1 MAKFKYTSVGSITVE
16 EAREID
22 PVFTQAHLDKKG
34 YMLDWEKYGVSCN
47 DNLKKGMLGLAYFN
61 DHEGTEYFC
70 ICKITKIA
78 MDYSGE
84 NSVRISNGLYSWRA
98 EKFSAL

>member
-1 MAKFKYTSVGSITVE
+1 MTKFKYTTVGSITAE

-22 PVFTQAHLDKKG
+22 PVFADTIINGKE

-47 DNLKKGMLGLAYFN
+47 DKLKKGMLGLAYFN
-61 DHEGTEYFC
+61 DYAGNEYFC

-84 NSVRISNGLYSWRA
+84 NAVRISNGLYSWRA
-98 EKFSAL
+98 ERFSAL

>member
-1 MAKFKYTSVGSITVE
+1 MTKFKYTSVGSITNE

-22 PVFTQAHLDKKG
+22 PVFAQAVIDKEP
-34 YMLDWEKYGVSCN
+34 YMLDWEKYGTSCN
-47 DNLKKGMLGLAYFN
+47 DKLKKGMMVLAHYN
-61 DHEGTEYFC
+61 DYDGTEYFC

-84 NSVRISNGLYSWRA
+84 NAVRISNGLYSWRA
-98 EKFSAL
+98 ERVSIL